1 MSSLSFTALPCM
13 YSMQEQDRN
22 KECGDVCGGAG
33 VEKNNHASQWTGRL
47 NSAMLCLS
55 VPEITE
61 ANNFSLPC
69 FMLMGQ
75 GMLYSPAEA

>member
-1 MSSLSFTALPCM
+1 MWRRVWWWSW
-13 YSMQEQDRN
+13 R
-22 KECGDVCGGAG
+22 G
-33 VEKNNHASQWTGRL
+33 KNNRASQWTGRL

-55 VPEITE
+55 VPEIRE
-61 ANNFSLPC
+61 ANNFSGPC